1 MSSAARK
8 HVVVIGGGITGLACA
23 WYLAQ
28 DGHRVTVIDRG
39 ARDGDR
45 CSLGNAGM
53 ITPSHFVPLASPGA
67 LREGLKSLFDPR
79 GALRVAPRLERDYLQ
94 WCWHFLCASTGAR
107 VERAA
112 PAFRDLLMM
121 SRSGYQDLASLWP
134 GSFGFT
140 QNGMLVMCA
149 GQHALDEEIETAQF
163 AKRLGMPVE
172 ILDAKQV
179 AALEPGIE
187 SNVVGAARYPLDAHL
202 VPYRLVTA
210 LTRALEEA
218 GAEFVWDTEVRSL
231 RLEGARIAEAV
242 GARSGV
248 EASAERRYG
257 ADEFVLAGGVWSS
270 QLARGIGLRLPLQAG
285 KGYHLMLPN
294 PRVQPRACAL
304 LIEARIA
311 VTPMDDSLRFAGTLE
326 LSGLDLSRDRRRVEA
341 MIEAIPRYYPQ
352 FTREDF
358 EGLEPWA
365 GLRPCSPDGLPY
377 LGRTRRADNLVL
389 AAGHAMLG
397 VTLAPAT
404 GQVVRDLIAR
414 RPPAVDIGLYGA
426 DRYG

>member
-1 MSSAARK
+1 MSAGAKK
-8 HVVVIGGGITGLACA
+8 HVVVIGGGVTGLASA

-28 DGHRVTVIDRG
+28 DGHRVTVVDRG

-45 CSLGNAGM
+45 CSLGNAGLV
-53 ITPSHFVPLASPGA
+53 TPSHFVPLASPGA
-67 LREGLKSLFDPR
+67 LREGLKSLFDPK

-94 WCWHFLCASTGAR
+94 WCWQFLCASTEAR

-121 SRSGYQDLASLWP
+121 SREGYRELDSLWR

-140 QNGMLVMCA
+140 QNGLLVLCA
-149 GQHALDEEIETAQF
+149 GQHALDEEIETAEF
-163 AKRLGMPVE
+163 SKRLGMPVE

-179 AALEPGIE
+179 AAIEPGIE
-187 SNVVGAARYPLDAHL
+187 ARIVGAARYPLDSHL
-202 VPYRLVTA
+202 VPHRLVST

-218 GAEFVWDTEVRSL
+218 GVGFAWNTEARSL
-231 RLEGARIAEAV
+231 RLEGTRIAEV
-242 GARSGV
+242 IGFEQDTR
-248 EASAERRYG
+248 AERRFG
-257 ADEFVLAGGVWSS
+257 ADEFVLAGGIWSS
-270 QLARGIGLRLPLQAG
+270 QLARSVGLRLPMQAG
-285 KGYHLMLPN
+285 KGYHLMLPA
-294 PRVQPRACAL
+294 PRVRPRACAL

-326 LSGLDLSRDRRRVEA
+326 LSGIDLTRDRRRVEA
-341 MIEAIPRYYPQ
+341 MIEAIPRYYPEL
-352 FTREDF
+352 TRADL

-377 LGRTRRADNLVL
+377 LGRTRHASNLVL

-404 GQVVRDLIAR
+404 GQIVRDVIAAR
-414 RPPAVDIGLYGA
+414 APAVDIGLYGA